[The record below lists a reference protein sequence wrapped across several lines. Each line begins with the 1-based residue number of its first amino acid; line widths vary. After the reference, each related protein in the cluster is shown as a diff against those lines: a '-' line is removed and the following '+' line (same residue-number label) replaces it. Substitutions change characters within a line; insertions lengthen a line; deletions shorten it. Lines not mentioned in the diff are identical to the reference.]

1 MLTEQKSK
9 SICQPPNN
17 LVFFMADSAP
27 NDGLLTVKE
36 LIDSINLWNNDQNY
50 KMKLFTYGIGPNVDK
65 TLLKDLSCNLHG

>member
-17 LVFFMADSAP
+17 LVFFMADAAP
-27 NDGLLTVKE
+27 NDGLLTAKE